1 MKSSLN
7 FSNQNSKVFQNSQ
20 NWSKYKA
27 SVESVIKEH
36 DPNTD
41 LNPQKFFFQKE
52 NEFYRTIDDD
62 ILQYEDTEDNQARPK
77 TQG

>member
-1 MKSSLN
+1 MPTCCPFAVPFFVCARQVL
-7 FSNQNSKVFQNSQ
+7 
-20 NWSKYKA
+20 
-27 SVESVIKEH
+27 IKEH